1 MAPSRR
7 NVQFQHRGSNP
18 TSPRRPSMSEISE
31 ETSEHDSPTR
41 NRMNGNGKAEVSN
54 AEVYLS

>member
-1 MAPSRR
+1 MAPPRR

-31 ETSEHDSPTR
+31 EKSEHDSPTKTG
-41 NRMNGNGKAEVSN
+41 MNGNGQIEVSN
-54 AEVYLS
+54 EEVHLS